1 MKDNRTHGYVII
13 HSETGERI
21 GGVYHSTGGAKNS
34 FNRLGYWNGH
44 VYLRRHFQTQS
55 EYVLKRLVI
64 ADE

>member
-13 HSETGERI
+13 EVATGHRF

-34 FNRLGYWNGH
+34 FNRAHQY
-44 VYLRRHFQTQS
+44 RASSPRFDDQT
-55 EYVLKRLVI
+55 EYVIKRLVI